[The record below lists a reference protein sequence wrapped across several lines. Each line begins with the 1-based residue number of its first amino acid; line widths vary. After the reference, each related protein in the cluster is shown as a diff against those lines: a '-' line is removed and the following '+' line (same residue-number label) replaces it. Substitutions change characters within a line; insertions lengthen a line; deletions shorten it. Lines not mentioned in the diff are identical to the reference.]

1 MIIIGITGG
10 FGTGKSFVAGIFK
23 KLGAEVI
30 DADKIAHEILGK
42 DRTVYKKVVAVFG
55 RLILDAGGSID
66 RKALGKAVFD
76 DKKRLARLNSI
87 IHPVVIRRIE
97 NEIKVSKK
105 DILAVDAPL
114 ICETSLSRLIDVLVV
129 VKVSA
134 PRQIDRCVKKF
145 KLDRKDVYKR
155 IMCQMPLKTKIKKA
169 DYVIDNNGT
178 RKRTERQVIKIWQ
191 ELKSIEGLYPEQGNR
206 WSAGRVEG

>member
-30 DADKIAHEILGK
+30 DADKIAHDTLRN

-55 RLILDAGGSID
+55 RLILDSSGGSID

-87 IHPVVIRRIE
+87 IHPVVICRIE
-97 NEIKVSKK
+97 NEIKASKK

-114 ICETSLSRLIDVLVV
+114 ICETGLSRLIDVLVV

-134 PRQIDRCVKKF
+134 PLQIDRCVKKF

-191 ELKSIEGLYPEQGNR
+191 ELKSFDKSSGLYPAQGN
-206 WSAGRVEG
+206 